1 MGFTINVKNP
11 ELIDNLIHCLFNFK
25 ISIKNQYYLVIQ
37 MILWSKLNNCKTFL
51 IKSWFHTLKT
61 KSCLPGK
68 IARSNRIY
76 FLQVIKCIIGFDESV
91 FFFKKDININYLYF
105 F

>member
-1 MGFTINVKNP
+1 MELNNTVLIKREKRMYAHDKLFNCPITQIMGFTINVKNP

-51 IKSWFHTLKT
+51 IKS
-61 KSCLPGK
+61 
-68 IARSNRIY
+68 
-76 FLQVIKCIIGFDESV
+76 
-91 FFFKKDININYLYF
+91 
-105 F
+105 